1 MSDPAPE
8 PDIGLSAQ
16 PHDAFFKSVF
26 SDPVHAAGLL
36 RGHLPAAIV
45 AQIDWDSLRLV
56 PSSFVKRSLRQAHAD
71 LLFQAQLGG
80 REILLHLL
88 FEHQTTVDP
97 AMPLRLLAY
106 ITEILLNHERQHGLP
121 LPPVLAFVLHQ
132 GPERWTVATAFED
145 LFELPPSLASGLAPY
160 LPKFRH
166 ALLDL
171 SQSEPATEET
181 DATLRVVLS
190 LMKLARAR
198 QLHADFF
205 DWLGEQLRHA
215 ATRMPD
221 GLLKTLLLYAFHTDA
236 ELDAE
241 RILDKLQQEPVSQH
255 AAMTIAQTLIAKG
268 KSIGHQEGRQEG
280 RQEGAVKG
288 LWIGR
293 IIGLQ
298 ELLGMRPDTLEALT
312 NLPLAEL
319 EQRHQQLRRDYDV
332 RFKQQ

>member
-1 MSDPAPE
+1 MSDPLTD
-8 PDIGLSAQ
+8 PDNELLAQ

-26 SDPVHAAGLL
+26 SDPVHTAGLL
-36 RGHLPAAIV
+36 RGHLPAEIA
-45 AQIDWDSLRLV
+45 ALIDWDSLVLV

-71 LLFQAQLGG
+71 LLFRAQLGG
-80 REILLHLL
+80 REVLLHLL

-106 ITEILLNHERQHGLP
+106 ITEILLNHERLHGLP

-145 LFELPPSLASGLAPY
+145 LFELPPSLACGLAPY
-160 LPKFRH
+160 LPKFSH

-171 SQSEPATEET
+171 SQTEPATEET

-205 DWLGEQLRHA
+205 DWLGEQLRNA
-215 ATRMPD
+215 ATRMPE
-221 GLLKTLLLYAFHTDA
+221 GLLKNLLLYAFHTDA
-236 ELDAE
+236 DLDTE

-268 KSIGHQEGRQEG
+268 KSIGEAKG
-280 RQEGAVKG
+280 RQEGAVRG

-293 IIGLQ
+293 ISSLQ
-298 ELLGMRPDTLEALT
+298 ELMGIPPDTLEALSG
-312 NLPLAEL
+312 LPLAEL
-319 EQRHQQLRRDYDV
+319 EHRHQQLRRDYDV
-332 RFKQQ
+332 RFKPR